1 MAERITWIDF
11 AKGFAIISVVLGH
24 ALDDDFSLCKLI
36 YIFHMPFFFILAGYL
51 LNLDKWGGA
60 KNFKNFL
67 TKLFKRLLVPY
78 YLANILFFP
87 IWFVVC
93 HELGYLNYF
102 WEWCTYKPL
111 NFFTEIFIGDG
122 TNLVLGQLWFLPTL
136 FLTQIILIFFYNH
149 LIKIGAKIFLFA
161 VAIVSCVGFVIKN
174 FFLLPIGLD
183 IAFAMQIFLLAGILI
198 RRHKVLDKMDFKLC
212 GALILILLGV
222 FYFNETIDVNTR
234 IYGNPLLFYAGG
246 LAGSLLLM
254 KLSALMKGGKI
265 FSLISS
271 CGRQTMMILVLHPIV
286 ANVFYELIAATTNFP
301 PEEFFR
307 EPIIIFGATLLSVL
321 IPLWI
326 AERFGKLPV
335 LKYFC
340 A

>member
-11 AKGFAIISVVLGH
+11 AKGFAIVLMVLGH
-24 ALDDDFSLCKLI
+24 AICNDLQKLI
-36 YIFHMPFFFILAGYL
+36 FVFHMPFFFIMAGYL
-51 LNLDKWGGA
+51 LNFEKWGGA
-60 KNFKNFL
+60 ENYRAFA

-136 FLTQIILIFFYNH
+136 FLTQIILIFLYNH

-161 VAIVSCVGFVIKN
+161 VAIVSCAGFVIKN
-174 FFLLPIGLD
+174 FFLLPMGLD

-246 LAGSLLLM
+246 LAGTLLVM
-254 KLSALMKGGKI
+254 KLSALIANVNI
-265 FSLISS
+265 FSVISY
-271 CGRQTMMILVLHPIV
+271 CGRQTMMVLVMHTILLNIFYDVLIDIFKFPAEKIYTDYV
-286 ANVFYELIAATTNFP
+286 VIFAATLIGVVIPLLIAKK
-301 PEEFFR
+301 
-307 EPIIIFGATLLSVL
+307 FG
-321 IPLWI
+321 
-326 AERFGKLPV
+326 RLPV
-335 LKYFC
+335 LKYFS

>member
-1 MAERITWIDF
+1 MNWLDF
-11 AKGFAIISVVLGH
+11 AKGIAMISVVLGH
-24 ALDDDFSLCKLI
+24 ALDDDSSLSKLI
-36 YIFHMPFFFILAGYL
+36 YSFHMPFFFIMAGYL

-60 KNFKNFL
+60 ENFKPFAA
-67 TKLFKRLLVPY
+67 KLFKRLLVPY

-93 HELGYLNYF
+93 HELGHLNYF

-136 FLTQIILIFFYNH
+136 FLTQIILIFLYNH

-161 VAIVSCVGFVIKN
+161 VAIVSCAGFVIKN
-174 FFLLPIGLD
+174 FFLLPMGLD

-246 LAGSLLLM
+246 LAGTLLVM
-254 KLSALMKGGKI
+254 KLSALIANVNI
-265 FSLISS
+265 FSVISY
-271 CGRQTMMILVLHPIV
+271 CGRQTMMVLVMHTILLNIFYDILVD
-286 ANVFYELIAATTNFP
+286 VFKFPAEKIYTDYVVIFSATLIGVVIPLLIAKK
-301 PEEFFR
+301 
-307 EPIIIFGATLLSVL
+307 FG
-321 IPLWI
+321 
-326 AERFGKLPV
+326 RLPV
-335 LKYFC
+335 LKYFS

>member
-1 MAERITWIDF
+1 MSRMNWLDF
-11 AKGFAIISVVLGH
+11 AKGIAMISVVLGH
-24 ALDDDFSLCKLI
+24 ALDDDSSLSKLI
-36 YIFHMPFFFILAGYL
+36 YSFHMPFFFIMAGYL

-60 KNFKNFL
+60 ENFKSFAA
-67 TKLFKRLLVPY
+67 KLFKRLLVPY
-78 YLANILFFP
+78 YLTNILFFP

-93 HELGYLNYF
+93 HELGHLNYF

-136 FLTQIILIFFYNH
+136 FLTQIILIFLYNH

-161 VAIVSCVGFVIKN
+161 VAIVSCAGFVIKN
-174 FFLLPIGLD
+174 FFLLLMGLD

-198 RRHKVLDKMDFKLC
+198 RKHKVFDKMDFKLC

-246 LAGSLLLM
+246 LAGTLLVM
-254 KLSALMKGGKI
+254 KLSALIANVNI
-265 FSLISS
+265 FSVISY
-271 CGRQTMMILVLHPIV
+271 CGRQTMMVLVMHTILLNIFYDILVDVLKFPAEKIYTDYV
-286 ANVFYELIAATTNFP
+286 VIFAATLIGVVIPLLIAKK
-301 PEEFFR
+301 
-307 EPIIIFGATLLSVL
+307 FG
-321 IPLWI
+321 
-326 AERFGKLPV
+326 RLPV
-335 LKYFC
+335 LKYFS

>member
-1 MAERITWIDF
+1 MSRMNWLDF
-11 AKGFAIISVVLGH
+11 AKGIAMISVVLGH
-24 ALDDDFSLCKLI
+24 ALDDDSSLSKLI
-36 YIFHMPFFFILAGYL
+36 YSFHMPFFFIMAGYL

-60 KNFKNFL
+60 ENFKSFA

-136 FLTQIILIFFYNH
+136 FLTQIILIFLYNH

-161 VAIVSCVGFVIKN
+161 VAIVSCAGFVIKN
-174 FFLLPIGLD
+174 FFLLPMGLD

-246 LAGSLLLM
+246 LAGTLLVM
-254 KLSALMKGGKI
+254 KLSALIANVNI
-265 FSLISS
+265 FSAISY
-271 CGRQTMMILVLHPIV
+271 CGRQTMMVLVMHTILLNIFY
-286 ANVFYELIAATTNFP
+286 NVIIDIFNFPAEKIYTDYVVIFAATLIGVVVPLLIAKK
-301 PEEFFR
+301 
-307 EPIIIFGATLLSVL
+307 FG
-321 IPLWI
+321 
-326 AERFGKLPV
+326 RLPV